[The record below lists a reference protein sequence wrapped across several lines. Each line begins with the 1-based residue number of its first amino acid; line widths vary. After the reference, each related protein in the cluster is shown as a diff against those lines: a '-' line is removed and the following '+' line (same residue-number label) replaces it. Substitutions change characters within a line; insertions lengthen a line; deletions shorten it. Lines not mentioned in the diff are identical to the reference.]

1 MRFLFLGAL
10 VVLVACGGDDDGGTG
25 PTATPASV
33 SVSASA
39 TGTINQLSTTRV
51 LTAEVRD
58 ANQAVINNA
67 NVTWSATPAGV
78 VNLSTTTGLTTTLT
92 AVGNGT
98 TTVTARSGTV
108 SATHAV
114 TVTQD
119 FASVS
124 ITPDPGTV
132 IVGGT
137 LQLTATALDPG
148 GSALPAGGTVTFT
161 SSDVTKATVN
171 ATGLVS
177 GVAAGDVQIT
187 ADVTRGGVT
196 HSAVA
201 DVTVTVQNFPAAADV
216 VAGNATQTF
225 TPATVDI
232 AVGGTVTWTFG
243 ALTHNVTFGGQT
255 GAPANIATT
264 TNTQIQRT
272 FNTAGAFPYDCTVHP
287 GMSGTVNV
295 H

>member
-1 MRFLFLGAL
+1 MRFLFLSAL

-33 SVSASA
+33 SVSASSN
-39 TGTINQLSTTRV
+39 GTINTLTTTRV

-58 ANQAVINNA
+58 ANQAVIDNA

-78 VNLSTTTGLTTTLT
+78 VNLSATSGLTTTLT

-124 ITPDPGTV
+124 VTPDPGTV

-137 LQLTATALDPG
+137 LQLTAAALDPG
-148 GSALPAGGTVTFT
+148 GNALPAGGTVTFT
-161 SSDVTKATVN
+161 SSDVTKATVTN
-171 ATGLVS
+171 AGLVS

-187 ADVTRGGVT
+187 ADVTRGAVT

-201 DVTVTVQNFPAAADV
+201 DITVTVQNFPATAAV
-216 VAGNATQTF
+216 TAGNATQTF

-232 AVGGTVTWTFG
+232 AVGGAVTWTFG
-243 ALTHNVTFGGQT
+243 ALTHNVTFGGQA

-264 TNTQIQRT
+264 TNAQIART
-272 FNTAGAFPYDCTVHP
+272 FNTAGAFPYDCTVHA